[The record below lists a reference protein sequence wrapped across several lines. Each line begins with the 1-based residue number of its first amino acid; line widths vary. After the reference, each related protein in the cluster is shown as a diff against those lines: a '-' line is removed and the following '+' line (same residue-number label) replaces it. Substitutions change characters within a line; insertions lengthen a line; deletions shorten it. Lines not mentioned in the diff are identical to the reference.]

1 MLGMA
6 KNRGFTML
14 SPSNASQMML
24 KNISSDDKIISSKFD
39 FLIHL
44 TIIYTSY
51 HNETWVFSYFQ
62 RAYQLL
68 SDLKIWKFSC
78 QYVSFPYVNPLSR

>member
-14 SPSNASQMML
+14 SPSNARQMML
-24 KNISSDDKIISSKFD
+24 KNISLDDKIISSKIY

-51 HNETWVFSYFQ
+51 HNETRVFSYFQ
-62 RAYQLL
+62 RACQLL
-68 SDLKIWKFSC
+68 GDWKFFKFSSENR
-78 QYVSFPYVNPLSR
+78 SFPYVNPLWG